1 MAISTLSGDETVLVV
16 EDQEAV
22 RTYTVVVLRGYGYR
36 VMEAAGPDEALM
48 ICAQCTSRIHLV
60 LTDVAMPH
68 ASGPELVRELREIR
82 PGIKVVFMSGYTDS
96 AILQHGSQTESSGFI
111 MKPFGPEALAAKV
124 REVLGPETRAT
135 RVLVADD
142 EAGVR
147 AYLREVLESDRYE
160 VTEAADGKQAM
171 HRALAEQV
179 DLVITDLVMP
189 GQEGIETIQAL
200 RREAPDIRII
210 ATSGAF
216 SGQFLGMA
224 KMLGAD
230 AALSKPF
237 SPEAL
242 LAKVTEVMTSRPGAN
257 DGPGVWIG

>member
-1 MAISTLSGDETVLVV
+1 MAISTLSGNETVLVV

-22 RTYTVVVLRGYGYR
+22 RTYTAVVLRGYGYR
-36 VMEAAGPDEALM
+36 VMEAAGPVEALM
-48 ICAQCTSRIHLV
+48 ICAQCKSRIHLV

-68 ASGPELVRELREIR
+68 ASGPELVRELHEIR
-82 PGIKVVFMSGYTDS
+82 PDIKVVFMSGYTDEV
-96 AILQHGSQTESSGFI
+96 ILRGGLPESSGFI
-111 MKPFGPEALAAKV
+111 MKPFGPEELAAKV
-124 REVLGPETRAT
+124 REVLGPQTRAM

-171 HRALAEQV
+171 RRALAEQV

-216 SGQFLGMA
+216 SGRFLGMA

-242 LAKVTEVMTSRPGAN
+242 LAKVTEVMASRPCAN
-257 DGPGVWIG
+257 AERGVWIG